1 MWKEPTFYKCR
12 KSHVKVKVFLKKNK
26 KASWQSLFLTLKKR
40 EDKLIGFQHN
50 HPVTP
55 VIQDENKKRT
65 TTGQWQLQ

>member
-1 MWKEPTFYKCR
+1 MQKEPC
-12 KSHVKVKVFLKKNK
+12 KSQGFLKKNK